1 MEQSEESVAAGLL
14 DAQTKARVLFAEI
27 EAENL
32 IRPGAA
38 ESEVNEGIYALAKR
52 TYGISRYW
60 HKRIV
65 RAGRN
70 TLAPL

>member
-14 DAQTKARVLFAEI
+14 DAQAKAQVLFAEI

-38 ESEVNEGIYALAKR
+38 ESDINEGVYALATR
-52 TYGISRYW
+52 MYGISRQA
-60 HKRIV
+60 H
-65 RAGRN
+65 RAGN
-70 TLAPL
+70 AQHLGAL